1 MSNAELEK
9 KIINFFQQLEPKGIT
24 SPSDFSFSPKTKNSQ
39 FTPFLKIKNDYEK
52 IDQEIREYQLLK
64 QETTD
69 TESQNFLEQE
79 INLLETKKTVLIEK
93 VKQELISQEKNTQKV
108 LIEIRPGTGGVE
120 AGLFARDLYRMY
132 VKFAKKKGWREKKDE
147 EEDEIHA
154 DSLGNFT
161 FASFFIKS
169 KEVYKYLK
177 NEAGIH
183 RVQRV
188 PVTENKGRL
197 QTSTV
202 SVVILPEIQDIT
214 VKINPQDLKIETCR
228 SSGSGGQHVNT
239 TDSAVKITHKPTG
252 IIATSQAGR
261 SQHDNKEKAMFVL
274 KNRLFEKYCQEQ
286 EREIG
291 NLRSS
296 AIGTS
301 ERAESIR
308 TYNYPQNRVT
318 DDRLRM
324 SWNKLKFI
332 IEGDLEEICQKLID
346 YEVEKKLE
354 NYQKLTSKK

>member
-9 KIINFFQQLEPKGIT
+9 KIINFFQQLEPKEVT
-24 SPSDFSFSPKTKNSQ
+24 SPLDFSFSPKIKNNQ
-39 FTPFLKIKNDYEK
+39 LTPFLKIKSDYDK
-52 IDQEIREYQLLK
+52 ISQEIKEYQSLK
-64 QETTD
+64 QETID
-69 TESQNFLEQE
+69 PESQNILEQE
-79 INLLETKKTVLIEK
+79 VNLLETKKTALIERI
-93 VKQELISQEKNTQKV
+93 KQELIGQEKNIQKV

-120 AGLFARDLYRMY
+120 AGLFTSDLYYMY
-132 VKFAKKKGWREKKDE
+132 IKFAKKYKGWKVK
-147 EEDEIHA
+147 EDEIEIRA
-154 DSLGNFT
+154 NSLGNFS
-161 FASFFIKS
+161 FVSFFVEGKG
-169 KEVYKYLK
+169 VYKYLK
-177 NEAGIH
+177 NEAGVH

-197 QTSTV
+197 QTSTA

-214 VKINPQDLKIETCR
+214 VRINPQDLKIETCR

-274 KNRLFEKYCQEQ
+274 KSRLFEKYRQEQ
-286 EREIG
+286 EKEIG
-291 NLRSS
+291 SLRSS

-318 DDRLRM
+318 DDRLRT
-324 SWNKLKFI
+324 SWNKLKHV

-346 YEVEKKLE
+346 YEIEKKLE
-354 NYQKLTSKK
+354 SCQKLIGKE